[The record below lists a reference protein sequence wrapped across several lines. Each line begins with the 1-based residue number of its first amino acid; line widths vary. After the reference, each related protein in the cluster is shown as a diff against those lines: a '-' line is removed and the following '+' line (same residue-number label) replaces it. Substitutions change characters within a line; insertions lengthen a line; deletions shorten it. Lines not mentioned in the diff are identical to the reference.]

1 VQPFGAVYGPAKMP
15 KEIVEKIAR
24 AVQAVMAQ
32 QAVKDGVARYAFE
45 AESST
50 PEELA
55 AFHKTQLEIWQ
66 RSARELGLQT
76 N

>member
-1 VQPFGAVYGPAKMP
+1 MP
-15 KEIVEKIAR
+15 KEIVDRIAH

-45 AESST
+45 AQSST

-55 AFHKTQLEIWQ
+55 AFHKVQFEVWK
-66 RSARELGLQT
+66 RSAKELNLQT
-76 N
+76 D